1 VLGASNLARRSVSAS
16 NPTSYGFWVDIPA
29 TNRIPEEKEKETR
42 MQTAHE
48 LFLHELSD
56 TLDAEHRVLETLSG
70 QIGESSN
77 STLKSAFH
85 AHHKQTEGQIE
96 RLNQCFELLDEEP
109 QETECAGIKGLSE
122 EHESM
127 IEEDPSPGILDVFN
141 VAAAIKV
148 ERYEISSYESLI
160 RLAELL
166 KQAKIVRL
174 LKQNLKEEEQ
184 TLKKM
189 TTFASKVKVES
200 LEELGA
206 GDSATADSA
215 RKEGQQDER
224 TGPQIVKRSGPRRNR
239 AA

>member
-1 VLGASNLARRSVSAS
+1 MAWSGIQRDLPFVSAS
-16 NPTSYGFWVDIPA
+16 NPTSYGFLVDIPA
-29 TNRIPEEKEKETR
+29 ASRIPNEKEKETQ

-56 TLDAEHRVLETLSG
+56 TLDAERRILETLSE
-70 QIGESSN
+70 QVGESSN
-77 STLKSAFH
+77 LTLKSAFQ
-85 AHHKQTEGQIE
+85 AHHKQTEAQIE
-96 RLNQCFELLDEEP
+96 RLNQSFELLDEEP

-122 EHESM
+122 EHETM
-127 IEEDPSPGILDVFN
+127 IGEDPSPDILDVFN

-160 RLAELL
+160 RLAEVL
-166 KQAKIVRL
+166 KQTKIVRL

-189 TTFASKVKVES
+189 TAFSSKVKVEN
-200 LEELGA
+200 LEESGA
-206 GDSATADSA
+206 EDSATDSA